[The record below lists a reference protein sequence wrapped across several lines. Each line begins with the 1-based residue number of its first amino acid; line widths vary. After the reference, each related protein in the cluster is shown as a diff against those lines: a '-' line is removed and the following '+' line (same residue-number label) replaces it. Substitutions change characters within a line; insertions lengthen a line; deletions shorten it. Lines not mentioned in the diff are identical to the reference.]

1 MLWDVYD
8 LLYPRDQFHN
18 WLFWGFER
26 EQAAVDQQLIKKF
39 ASVLEKLNQLKKT
52 QSWQQ
57 MTRVI
62 HAYYIPNEYVYESL
76 QLL

>member
-8 LLYPRDQFHN
+8 LLYPQDQLHN

-26 EQAAVDQQLIKKF
+26 ELAAVDQQLIKKF
-39 ASVLEKLNQLKKT
+39 ASVLKKIGPTKT
-52 QSWQQ
+52 QSWPQT
-57 MTRVI
+57 TRVI
-62 HAYYIPNEYVYESL
+62 HANYNPNEYVYESL